1 MVMRIAMYVRVSTQ
15 TQVQAQTIEEQL
27 TRLQQHCQAQ
37 GWTWTEHS
45 IFRDDGYSGASL
57 NRPGLDRL
65 RGEVASANFD
75 EVLITAPDR
84 LARKY
89 VHQVM
94 LIEELEQH
102 GCQVEFLDRPMSQTP
117 DDQLLLQIRGA
128 VSEYERSLITERMRR
143 GRQSKYRAGS
153 LLPWT
158 QAPYGYVSDPD
169 RPRCP
174 ANVQLDVPKA
184 ALVAEMFSLYLEP
197 RCSLAGVAKHLMAL
211 GIPAP

>member
-1 MVMRIAMYVRVSTQ
+1 MRIAMYVRVSTQ

-27 TRLQQHCQAQ
+27 ARLQKHCQGQ
-37 GWTWTEHS
+37 GWTWTERS

-57 NRPGLDRL
+57 SRPGLERL

-75 EVLITAPDR
+75 RVLITAPDR

-102 GCQVEFLDRPMSQTP
+102 GCPVDFLDRPMSHTP

-128 VSEYERSLITERMRR
+128 VSEYERSLIMERMRR
-143 GRQSKYRAGS
+143 GRQYKYRAGA

-174 ANVQLDVPKA
+174 ANVRLDGPKA
-184 ALVAEMFSLYLEP
+184 ALV
-197 RCSLAGVAKHLMAL
+197 V
-211 GIPAP
+211 